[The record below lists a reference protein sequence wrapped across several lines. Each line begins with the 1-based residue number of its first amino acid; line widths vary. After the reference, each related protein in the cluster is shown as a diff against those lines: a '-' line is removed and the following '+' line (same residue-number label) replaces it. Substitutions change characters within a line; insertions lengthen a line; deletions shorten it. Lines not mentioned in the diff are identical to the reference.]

1 MTEILKDKTHIKKI
15 FTIAIPIIIQ
25 QLSHQMQVWVDRAML
40 GHINPEFFSAVG
52 NSLVPYFA
60 VVSTIAAIC
69 SGTTILIAQSIGAKD
84 YSLSCKYAE
93 CSFVGNGIFP
103 LAAFFF
109 FFFGSKWLFI
119 LMGVQS
125 PVLEYA
131 TNYIKITSYN
141 LLIIG
146 IITTCTSILQG
157 IGLTRIIMVTGIIT
171 NVLNILFD
179 WILIYGKFGLP
190 AMNIEGA
197 ALATVIANFTA
208 VPFFIIYV
216 IKRKKIPFK
225 IKVRNI
231 LKFDFSLYK
240 KVFKMGLPSGGEY
253 ALWSLGNLFVVS
265 FLNRIDIMAAGIYTL
280 LFSIKGL
287 SVILYA
293 GFAHAGLTLAGQ
305 KTGENEHKQAMNIV
319 FKCLSFALIVCAVV
333 TAIFCMF
340 PKAILGLFTSDIL
353 LVNFASPFLLFLTLI
368 MFPQAVNIVIGYG
381 IRGTGDTRWMFY
393 SQIFGTVLVI
403 MLSYTLIFVFKL
415 GLWGVFITSLTDE
428 AIRAIINTLRFWKG
442 RQFFFLR
449 PFEIKNTKT
458 E

>member
-1 MTEILKDKTHIKKI
+1 MLKGSSKI
-15 FTIAIPIIIQ
+15 FAIAIPIIVQ
-25 QLSHQMQVWVDRAML
+25 QLSHHMQILVDRAML

-52 NSLVPYFA
+52 NSLVPYSA
-60 VVSTIAAIC
+60 VNSVILAIC
-69 SGTTILIAQSIGAKD
+69 SGATILIAQSIGAKN
-84 YSLSCKYAE
+84 YSLSCRYAE
-93 CSFVGNGIFP
+93 CSFIGNSIFP
-103 LAAFFF
+103 VIAFLF
-109 FFFGSKWLFI
+109 FFFGSPWLFKI
-119 LMGVQS
+119 MGVQS

-131 TNYIKITSYN
+131 VSYIKITSFN
-141 LLIIG
+141 LFIIG
-146 IITTCTSILQG
+146 IIATCTSILQG

-179 WILIYGKFGLP
+179 WILIYGKFGFP

-197 ALATVIANFTA
+197 ALATLIANFTA
-208 VPFFIIYV
+208 VPFFLIYV

-231 LKFDFSLYK
+231 FKFDFKLYK
-240 KVFKMGLPSGGEY
+240 SVFKMGIPSGGEY

-305 KTGENEHKQAMNIV
+305 KTGEKEHKQAINIV
-319 FKCLSFALIVCAVV
+319 FKCLSLALIVCTAVAV
-333 TAIFCMF
+333 IFCIF
-340 PKAILGLFTSDIL
+340 PKDILALFTSDTS
-353 LVNFASPFLLFLTLI
+353 LVNFAVPFLIFVTLV

-393 SQIFGTVLVI
+393 TQILGTVMVI
-403 MLSYTLIFVFKL
+403 TLSYILIFTAGL
-415 GLWGVFITSLTDE
+415 GLWGVFITFLVDE
-428 AIRAIINTLRFWKG
+428 FVRSIINILRFWKG
-442 RQFFFLR
+442 REFFFLK
-449 PFEIKNTKT
+449 PFERVNLVK
-458 E
+458 

>member
-1 MTEILKDKTHIKKI
+1 MNEIFKDKTHIKKI
-15 FTIAIPIIIQ
+15 FAIAIPIIVQ

-40 GHINPEFFSAVG
+40 GYINPEFFSAVG

-60 VVSTIAAIC
+60 VTSTILAIC

-84 YSLSCKYAE
+84 FELSRKYAE
-93 CSFVGNGIFP
+93 CSFAGNYIFP
-103 LAAFFF
+103 LIAFFF
-109 FFFGSKWLFI
+109 FFFGSGWMFKI
-119 LMGVQS
+119 MGVQS
-125 PVLEYA
+125 PILEYA
-131 TNYIKITSYN
+131 TSYIKITSYN
-141 LLIIG
+141 LLIVAIAA
-146 IITTCTSILQG
+146 TCSSILQG
-157 IGLTRIIMVTGIIT
+157 IGLTRIIMVTGIVT

-197 ALATVIANFTA
+197 ALATLISNFA
-208 VPFFIIYV
+208 ALPFLFIYV

-231 LKFDFSLYK
+231 FKLDFNLYRN
-240 KVFKMGLPSGGEY
+240 VFKMGVPSGGEY

-287 SVILYA
+287 AVILYA

-305 KTGENEHKQAMNIV
+305 KTGENEHKQAISIV
-319 FKCLSFALIVCAVV
+319 FKCLFFALIVCSVV
-333 TAIFCMF
+333 TTIFCVF
-340 PKAILGLFTSDIL
+340 PKNILGLFTSDIS
-353 LVNFASPFLLFLTLI
+353 LVNFAYPFLIFVTLI

-393 SQIFGTVLVI
+393 SQIFGTVLVVT
-403 MLSYTLIFVFKL
+403 LSYILIFIFNL
-415 GLWGVFITSLTDE
+415 GLWGVFITSLADE
-428 AIRAIINTLRFWKG
+428 TIRGIINMLRFRKG

-449 PFEIKNTKT
+449 PYEAGKINT

>member
-1 MTEILKDKTHIKKI
+1 MNEILTEKTNVKKI
-15 FTIAIPIIIQ
+15 FAIAIPIIIQ

-40 GHINPEFFSAVG
+40 GHINPEYFSAVG

-60 VVSTIAAIC
+60 VTSTILAIC
-69 SGTTILIAQSIGAKD
+69 SGTTILIAQSVGAKD
-84 YSLSCKYAE
+84 YELSRKYAE
-93 CSFVGNGIFP
+93 CSFAGNYIFP
-103 LAAFFF
+103 LIAFFF
-109 FFFGSKWLFI
+109 FFFGSGWMFRI
-119 LMGVQS
+119 MGVQS
-125 PVLEYA
+125 PILEYA
-131 TNYIKITSYN
+131 TSYIKITSYN
-141 LLIIG
+141 LLIVAIAA
-146 IITTCTSILQG
+146 TCSSILQG
-157 IGLTRIIMVTGIIT
+157 IGLTRIIMLTGVIT

-197 ALATVIANFTA
+197 ALATLIANFTA
-208 VPFFIIYV
+208 LPFLIIYV

-231 LKFDFSLYK
+231 FKFNFSLYRNI
-240 KVFKMGLPSGGEY
+240 FKMGIPSGGEY
-253 ALWSLGNLFVVS
+253 ALWSLGNLFIVS

-305 KTGENEHKQAMNIV
+305 KTGENEHKQAVNIV
-319 FKCLSFALIVCAVV
+319 FKCLSFALIVCASV
-333 TAIFCMF
+333 TAIFCSI
-340 PKAILGLFTSDIL
+340 PKGILGLFTSDVSLI
-353 LVNFASPFLLFLTLI
+353 NFASPFLLFVTFI

-403 MLSYTLIFVFKL
+403 ALSYTLIFVFNL
-415 GLWGVFITSLTDE
+415 GLWGVFITSLADE
-428 AIRAIINTLRFWKG
+428 TIRAAINVLRFWKG

-449 PFEIKNTKT
+449 PFEANKIKN

>member
-1 MTEILKDKTHIKKI
+1 MLKGSSKI
-15 FTIAIPIIIQ
+15 FAIAIPIIVQ
-25 QLSHQMQVWVDRAML
+25 QLSHHMQILVDRAML

-52 NSLVPYFA
+52 NSLVPYSA
-60 VVSTIAAIC
+60 VNSVILAIC
-69 SGTTILIAQSIGAKD
+69 SGATILIAQSIGAKN
-84 YSLSCKYAE
+84 YSLSCRYAE
-93 CSFVGNGIFP
+93 CSFIGNSIFP
-103 LAAFFF
+103 VIAFLF
-109 FFFGSKWLFI
+109 FFFGSPWLFKI
-119 LMGVQS
+119 MGVQS

-131 TNYIKITSYN
+131 VSYIKITSFN
-141 LLIIG
+141 LFIIG
-146 IITTCTSILQG
+146 IIATCTSILQG

-179 WILIYGKFGLP
+179 WILIYGKFGFP

-197 ALATVIANFTA
+197 ALATLIANFTA
-208 VPFFIIYV
+208 VPFFLIYV

-231 LKFDFSLYK
+231 FKFDLKLYK
-240 KVFKMGLPSGGEY
+240 SVFKMGIPSGGEY

-305 KTGENEHKQAMNIV
+305 KTGEKEHKQAINIV
-319 FKCLSFALIVCAVV
+319 FKCLSLALIVCTAVAV
-333 TAIFCMF
+333 IFCIF
-340 PKAILGLFTSDIL
+340 PKDILALFTSDTS
-353 LVNFASPFLLFLTLI
+353 LVNFAVPFLIFVTLV

-393 SQIFGTVLVI
+393 TQILGTVMVI
-403 MLSYTLIFVFKL
+403 TLSYILIFTAGL
-415 GLWGVFITSLTDE
+415 GLWGVFITFLVDE
-428 AIRAIINTLRFWKG
+428 FVRSIINILRFWKG
-442 RQFFFLR
+442 REFFFLK
-449 PFEIKNTKT
+449 PFERVNLVK
-458 E
+458 